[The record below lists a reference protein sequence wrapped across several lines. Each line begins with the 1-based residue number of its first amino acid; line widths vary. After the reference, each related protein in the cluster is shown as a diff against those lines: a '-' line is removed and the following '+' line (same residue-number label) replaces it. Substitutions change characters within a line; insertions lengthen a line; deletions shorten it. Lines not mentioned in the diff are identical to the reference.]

1 MRTFV
6 GVLLPVLGLLL
17 LMASSVSAQDVPA
30 LVLIDIDLHWT
41 VPFYGGPVSLTG
53 VQEWQNGVGY
63 TDPHG
68 GFIEL
73 GGRWHVTGVD
83 CFGGQANCA
92 WVDNFYSNPANAG

>member
-53 VQEWQNGVGY
+53 GEV
-63 TDPHG
+63 
-68 GFIEL
+68 
-73 GGRWHVTGVD
+73 
-83 CFGGQANCA
+83 
-92 WVDNFYSNPANAG
+92 